1 MLPGF
6 PVVEGVPVI
15 PGVPD
20 GLVPGV
26 VWVLPGEDDPGLPP
40 VVCALATLKARA
52 ITNAVIRKCR
62 CILRGLLEVSRVY
75 VLVGCD
81 GKMRVCTHARRNPS
95 ANALTANTNTVC
107 LSPTILYFIHSYLQ

>member
-1 MLPGF
+1 MLPGL
-6 PVVEGVPVI
+6 PVAEGVPVI

-52 ITNAVIRKCR
+52 TTNAVIRKCR
-62 CILRGLLEVSRVY
+62 CIFEGLLEIISGF
-75 VLVGCD
+75 LLSG
-81 GKMRVCTHARRNPS
+81 MPQA
-95 ANALTANTNTVC
+95 ANEFAGEQV
-107 LSPTILYFIHSYLQ
+107 